1 MRLLKATLV
10 VSIISPQITNKSTQ
24 LINGENYSVTNI
36 SCDLITIYRIII
48 YNKLGISQADL
59 DRKKRVLE
67 STLNEN
73 TVKIEECEKGSALL
87 AENNKK
93 LTAELENFLQVTIH
107 FFLV

>member
-1 MRLLKATLV
+1 ME
-10 VSIISPQITNKSTQ
+10 Q
-24 LINGENYSVTNI
+24 NYSVTNI
-36 SCDLITIYRIII
+36 SCDLITIYRFII

-93 LTAELENFLQVTIH
+93 LTAELENLLQVTIH
-107 FFLV
+107 IFWCS